1 MDKQTRLCPECGKEG
16 WLEVADTRTTPTP
29 LAGQV
34 EAVAALYAKYKAE
47 WSDLQCP
54 ITPEEEDAYKAGAN
68 DGYHMASSAEHIA
81 GLVGAL
87 SDISM
92 RAGQIASG
100 DYKACGLMAEQIGVE
115 ILYLTKDAIEAIPPE
130 LRGK

>member
-29 LAGQV
+29 PAGQV

-68 DGYHMASSAEHIA
+68 DGYHMASGAEHIA
-81 GLVGAL
+81 GRVAAL
-87 SDISM
+87 EDIIATPD
-92 RAGQIASG
+92 RNDTQWKQGRKAGIAESLA
-100 DYKACGLMAEQIGVE
+100 YIK
-115 ILYLTKDAIEAIPPE
+115 EALPPE

>member
-29 LAGQV
+29 PAGQV

-68 DGYHMASSAEHIA
+68 DGYQMASSAEHIA
-81 GLVGAL
+81 IVAGLLKNIIDDEFTEHLFEAKETANQAL
-87 SDISM
+87 S
-92 RAGQIASG
+92 
-100 DYKACGLMAEQIGVE
+100 Y
-115 ILYLTKDAIEAIPPE
+115 IPPE